1 MHHHEQQV
9 FRCIEPQHARAQDR
23 PGAEIERKRG
33 LVFYKFRRSTCACIH
48 LRLTEVYN
56 PKLDLYFTGNDLPQA
71 TVYAREMSAQRIVT
85 RDYFVEATVQNI
97 EIQATPYSN
106 RARHVISDAL
116 RIELMKKPQ
125 PLLGKRCAR
134 GFANR

>member
-9 FRCIEPQHARAQDR
+9 FRCIEPQHARAEDR
-23 PGAEIERKRG
+23 PGAEIERKPR
-33 LVFYKFRRSTCACIH
+33 LVFYKLRRSTCAFI
-48 LRLTEVYN
+48 LWQIAEVYN
-56 PKLDLYFTGNDLPQA
+56 WKLDVYFTGNDLPQA
-71 TVYAREMSAQRIVT
+71 AVYVREMSAQRIVT
-85 RDYFVEATVQNI
+85 RDYFVEAPVQNI

-125 PLLGKRCAR
+125 PLLGK
-134 GFANR
+134 